1 MTTYEPNKDA
11 IKKPLKDLGMKWQF
25 LGEGR
30 GRYATK
36 GAQAFVQFAEAGA
49 DFTVWGE
56 DAKKVKKIL
65 DAWEPFRSKEFTKEV
80 LSAEGDLALEEAVR
94 TWNLSKPSRQSGE
107 PETFFARRI
116 AAWEASDPRKSPPA
130 TGQQD

>member
-1 MTTYEPNKDA
+1 MSTYEPNKDA
-11 IKKPLKDLGMKWQF
+11 IKKPFKDLGMKWQF

-36 GAQAFVQFAEAGA
+36 GVQAFVQFAEAGA

-80 LSAEGDLALEEAVR
+80 LSAEKDLALEEAVR
-94 TWNLSKPSRQSGE
+94 TWELSRPTRQPGE
-107 PETFFARRI
+107 PETFFARRL
-116 AAWEASDPRKSPPA
+116 AEWEARDPRKSAPPA
-130 TGQQD
+130 AKQD